1 MLEQFKRVDFGEWA
15 LLAGALSIILLTAV
29 FLTISIRSF
38 ILPKARLDRLASLPL
53 DDPSAAEPSASPSNH
68 PTTKP
73 S

>member
-38 ILPKARLDRLASLPL
+38 IMPKARLDRLASLPL
-53 DDPSAAEPSASPSNH
+53 DDPSAAEPPASPSNH
-68 PTTKP
+68 PTTEP